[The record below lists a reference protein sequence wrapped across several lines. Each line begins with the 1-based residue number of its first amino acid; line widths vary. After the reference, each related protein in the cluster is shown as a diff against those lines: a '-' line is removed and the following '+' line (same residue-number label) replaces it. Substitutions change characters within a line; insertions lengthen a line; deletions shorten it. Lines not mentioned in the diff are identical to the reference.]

1 MGNLEKII
9 QSRTSANIAFAKE
22 INSVLAKE
30 WMGNTEKEDS
40 PLYNIKKN
48 YGYDINRNS
57 GFNKKWWETIRDS
70 IVDKTAEWTVGGI
83 IGTVM
88 LLLGNFLAV
97 IYNLR

>member
-1 MGNLEKII
+1 MVGNN
-9 QSRTSANIAFAKE
+9 Q
-22 INSVLAKE
+22 
-30 WMGNTEKEDS
+30 
-40 PLYNIKKN
+40 
-48 YGYDINRNS
+48 
-57 GFNKKWWETIRDS
+57 RDS